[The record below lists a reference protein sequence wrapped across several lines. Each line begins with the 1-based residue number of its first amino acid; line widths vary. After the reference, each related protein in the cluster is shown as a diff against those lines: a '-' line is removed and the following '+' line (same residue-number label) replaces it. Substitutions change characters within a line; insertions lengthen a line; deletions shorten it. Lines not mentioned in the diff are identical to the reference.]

1 MCAGAS
7 LRCSSR
13 LTAKNKAQSTLHTWV
28 VVDARSV
35 LKHVDL
41 EENESGKVRV
51 RKSTEDQQA
60 CANSRHRAAGVSTH
74 GIPEHQHCQ
83 TPPGCRRGRAEKRRS
98 ASGARVEAGDV
109 MTVPAHHLRQC
120 LQSDTDVR
128 LRRPPCVEHALSQHI
143 EAAGMP
149 SDEAASDGGG

>member
-1 MCAGAS
+1 
-7 LRCSSR
+7 
-13 LTAKNKAQSTLHTWV
+13 
-28 VVDARSV
+28 
-35 LKHVDL
+35 
-41 EENESGKVRV
+41 
-51 RKSTEDQQA
+51 
-60 CANSRHRAAGVSTH
+60 
-74 GIPEHQHCQ
+74 
-83 TPPGCRRGRAEKRRS
+83 
-98 ASGARVEAGDV
+98 